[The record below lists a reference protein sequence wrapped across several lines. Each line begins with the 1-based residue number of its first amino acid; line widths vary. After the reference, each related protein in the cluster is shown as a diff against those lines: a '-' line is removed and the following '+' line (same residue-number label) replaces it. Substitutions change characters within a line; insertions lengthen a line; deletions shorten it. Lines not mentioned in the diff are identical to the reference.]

1 MNHDVN
7 DDGLRFRD
15 DFPCPYFDDTRTASV
30 EYVFPD
36 KKQTKAFHN
45 FLAAGYRRYG
55 CVFYR
60 NVCTQCAACR
70 PIRIETENFIPSRS
84 QKRTLRRNSDVRI
97 EHIAPLITTKKVE
110 LYRKYL
116 ISKHQEKEIR
126 DFEGALANL
135 HYGYSGTIEMNYY
148 LGEKLIAVGI
158 VDASAD
164 SLSSN
169 YFYYDTDHP
178 ERRLGV
184 FSLLTEIFL
193 ARAMGKKYHYLGF
206 CIEETQKM
214 AYKKF
219 FRPNQI
225 LDSDKWKDFLK

>member
-116 ISKHQEKEIR
+116 ISKHQEKEISTTTR
-126 DFEGALANL
+126 IILKDGSAFSACSRR
-135 HYGYSGTIEMNYY
+135 YSSPAPWGKNITTSDSASKKHRRW
-148 LGEKLIAVGI
+148 LTKSSFGRTRFLILTNGKTF
-158 VDASAD
+158 
-164 SLSSN
+164 SSN
-169 YFYYDTDHP
+169 LKQRARPIPSATHGSFPAD
-178 ERRLGV
+178 
-184 FSLLTEIFL
+184 LL
-193 ARAMGKKYHYLGF
+193 
-206 CIEETQKM
+206 
-214 AYKKF
+214 
-219 FRPNQI
+219 
-225 LDSDKWKDFLK
+225 